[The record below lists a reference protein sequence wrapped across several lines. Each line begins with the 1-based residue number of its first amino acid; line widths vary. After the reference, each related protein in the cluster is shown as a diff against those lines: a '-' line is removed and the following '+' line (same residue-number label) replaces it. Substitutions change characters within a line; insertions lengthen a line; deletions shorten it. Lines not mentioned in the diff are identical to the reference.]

1 MAFTL
6 GGGAWVLEAPLEVS
20 CVVLIICA
28 FCLRTSAGVSMKH
41 DTASA
46 VEEAIALMMGLGR
59 EWVNGRRKA
68 VLVRYSDVPVL
79 VLVDDSCKVHFIA
92 SYVVKNAPAVYE
104 KQRCRLV
111 SDVKGGGHF
120 SI

>member
-1 MAFTL
+1 M
-6 GGGAWVLEAPLEVS
+6 
-20 CVVLIICA
+20 VLIICA

-59 EWVNGRRKA
+59 EWVNGRRKV
-68 VLVRYSDVPVL
+68 VLEDWVRSWNVPVL
-79 VLVDDSCKVHFIA
+79 VMVDDSCKVHFIA

-104 KQRCRLV
+104 KQNCRLV
-111 SDVKGGGHF
+111 SDVRDCGHF
-120 SI
+120 SM